1 MFDNL
6 LYIFSKEN
14 EIINNYI
21 TDTESIREVKK
32 LKQELIKKDAEIK
45 LLQRR
50 YNKLLNNCIQI
61 ELNKKVKSEQSKNV
75 QTNNLEFVTEVP
87 EVSEVPEVP
96 EVSDISDA
104 SDNSIEEYV
113 QI

>member
-87 EVSEVPEVP
+87 KVPEVP

>member
-32 LKQELIKKDAEIK
+32 LKQELIKKNAEIK

-50 YNKLLNNCIQI
+50 YNKL
-61 ELNKKVKSEQSKNV
+61 
-75 QTNNLEFVTEVP
+75 
-87 EVSEVPEVP
+87 
-96 EVSDISDA
+96 
-104 SDNSIEEYV
+104 
-113 QI
+113 

>member
-61 ELNKKVKSEQSKNV
+61 ELNKKVKSEQRKNV

-87 EVSEVPEVP
+87 KIPEVPEVP

>member
-1 MFDNL
+1 M
-6 LYIFSKEN
+6 SKEEEEYDKN
-14 EIINNYI
+14 F
-21 TDTESIREVKK
+21 IRNIRKK
-32 LKQELIKKDAEIK
+32 NAEIK

-61 ELNKKVKSEQSKNV
+61 ELNKKVKSEQCKNV
-75 QTNNLEFVTEVP
+75 QTNNLEFVTDIP
-87 EVSEVPEVP
+87 PEVP

>member
-32 LKQELIKKDAEIK
+32 LKHKNKKIEIK
-45 LLQRR
+45 FES
-50 YNKLLNNCIQI
+50 LNVAVASGII
-61 ELNKKVKSEQSKNV
+61 IKELTMGE
-75 QTNNLEFVTEVP
+75 L
-87 EVSEVPEVP
+87 
-96 EVSDISDA
+96 
-104 SDNSIEEYV
+104 
-113 QI
+113 

>member
-21 TDTESIREVKK
+21 SDTESIREVKK

-87 EVSEVPEVP
+87 KVPEVP

>member
-75 QTNNLEFVTEVP
+75 QTNNLEFVTDIPPEVP
-87 EVSEVPEVP
+87 QVP

>member
-87 EVSEVPEVP
+87 EVP